1 MHWVSMIVFITL
13 CCKRLRSL
21 SERWLLALALAL
33 TALAGHAL
41 AGVELDQLRVERQDQ
56 AMVVHAHLRLDLG
69 ATVEDALMK
78 GVAVH
83 FVAEAELMRD
93 RWYWY
98 DRKLAQVS
106 RYYRL
111 AYQPLTR
118 QWRLQVSSEPIYAAG
133 TGSSIAQTFDSLQAA
148 LEVVRRQSGWK
159 LAEAADLDP
168 EARQHVLYRFRLDIS
183 QLPRPFQIGAGN
195 QADWNLSL
203 NRQLRIAPEA
213 RP

>member
-1 MHWVSMIVFITL
+1 MSTTVFITP
-13 CCKRLRSL
+13 CCKKPRRVL
-21 SERWLLALALAL
+21 ERIAYVLLAWLLGALMLP
-33 TALAGHAL
+33 AL
-41 AGVELDQLRVERQDQ
+41 AGVELEQMRAERQESELLLH
-56 AMVVHAHLRLDLG
+56 VHLKLELG
-69 ATVEDALMK
+69 PAVEEALAK
-78 GVAVH
+78 GVPVH

>member
-1 MHWVSMIVFITL
+1 MSTTVFITPCWKKPRRVL
-13 CCKRLRSL
+13 ERLAHVL
-21 SERWLLALALAL
+21 LAWLLGALMLP
-33 TALAGHAL
+33 AL
-41 AGVELDQLRVERQDQ
+41 AGVELEQMRAERQESELLLH
-56 AMVVHAHLRLDLG
+56 VHLKLELG
-69 ATVEDALMK
+69 PAVEEALAK
-78 GVAVH
+78 GVPVH

-159 LAEAADLDP
+159 LAETADLDP
-168 EARQHVLYRFRLDIS
+168 DARQHVLYRFRLDIS

-203 NRQLRIAPEA
+203 SRQLRIAPEV

>member
-1 MHWVSMIVFITL
+1 ML
-13 CCKRLRSL
+13 LA
-21 SERWLLALALAL
+21 WLLGALMLP
-33 TALAGHAL
+33 AL
-41 AGVELDQLRVERQDQ
+41 AGVELEQMRVERQD
-56 AMVVHAHLRLDLG
+56 AELLLHVHLKLELSPA
-69 ATVEDALMK
+69 VEEALAK
-78 GVAVH
+78 GVPVH

-98 DRKLAQVS
+98 DRKLAHVS

-118 QWRLQVSSEPIYAAG
+118 LWRLQVASEPIYAAG

-168 EARQHVLYRFRLDIS
+168 EARQHVLYRFRLDMS

-203 NRQLRIAPEA
+203 SRQLRIAPEV